1 MPVDTIVEDLTRG
14 KIGRA
19 SRCHLDPDI
28 DPGSRPR
35 IKGWRP
41 CVGQIDSAQG
51 HLAKHGVSEGDLFLF
66 FGWFRRVEEGPS
78 GWRFAPGLPDLHLI
92 YGWLRVGQIIRLG
105 CGERP
110 TPVGAFSEHPHLHG
124 RDRASNTL
132 YLASDRLG
140 VAGIDA
146 PGAGLFRQISESR
159 TLTDPSGKNRSAW
172 RLPAW
177 MHPDR
182 GSTLTYHL
190 AHPRWRV
197 DGDACVVQTVGR
209 GQEFVLGCDNIGAV
223 EAWVRSLFDEDE

>member
-1 MPVDTIVEDLTRG
+1 MKVVLSRKGFDSANGGVASAILPDGRVIPFPIPASNDPVTYADVVVNGMPVDTIVEDLTRG

-92 YGWLRVGQIIRLG
+92 YGWLSLI
-105 CGERP
+105 CE
-110 TPVGAFSEHPHLHG
+110 
-124 RDRASNTL
+124 
-132 YLASDRLG
+132 
-140 VAGIDA
+140 
-146 PGAGLFRQISESR
+146 
-159 TLTDPSGKNRSAW
+159 
-172 RLPAW
+172 
-177 MHPDR
+177 
-182 GSTLTYHL
+182 
-190 AHPRWRV
+190 
-197 DGDACVVQTVGR
+197 TVT
-209 GQEFVLGCDNIGAV
+209 GAV
-223 EAWVRSLFDEDE
+223 AP